1 MHEGL
6 FLCRFIHFGAVLL
19 LFGVGAFRSLLF
31 ARHLLPFEASPA
43 GPRLSRVL
51 GWLAA
56 IALASA
62 LASAL
67 AWLMLTAAYLSSD
80 WSSAIDASTVRL
92 VLSGTWFGHVWVVHL
107 LLNALVVILNRR
119 VRPRALLT
127 LNALLLLTLAPVGHG
142 AMFDGLKGQL
152 LILNQMLHLLGVGTW
167 LGGLL
172 MLALL
177 MRADHG
183 VDLVAVLRRF
193 SGIGYGLVALIIAT
207 GLINVRALSGGFW
220 PEPAFA
226 GFGLVL
232 AVKVSMVGG
241 MLVLAALN
249 RQLAHGADLPLARL
263 RLSVSLECL
272 FGAGALAAVSLLGTL
287 PPMLA

>member
-6 FLCRFIHFGAVLL
+6 ILCRFLHFGAVLL

-31 ARHLLPFEASPA
+31 VPYLLPFEASPA
-43 GPRLSRVL
+43 GRRLSRLLV
-51 GWLAA
+51 WLAA
-56 IALASA
+56 VA

-80 WSSAIDASTVRL
+80 WNGAINPSTVGR
-92 VLSGTWFGHVWVVHL
+92 VLGNTWFGHVWVIHL
-107 LLNALVVILNRR
+107 LLNALVVILHLR
-119 VRPRALLT
+119 VKPGILPV
-127 LNALLLLTLAPVGHG
+127 LNTLLLLTLAPVGHG
-142 AMFDGLKGQL
+142 AVFDGLKGQL

-172 MLALL
+172 MLAVQLKD
-177 MRADHG
+177 DHS
-183 VDLVAVLRRF
+183 VDLAAVLRRF
-193 SGIGYGLVALIIAT
+193 SGIGYGLVAVIIAT

-232 AVKVSMVGG
+232 AVKVTMVLG

-249 RQLAHGADLPLARL
+249 RQLAQADNLPVRRL
-263 RLSVSLECL
+263 RLSVLLEGL
-272 FGAGALAAVSLLGTL
+272 LGAGALAAVSLLGTL
-287 PPMLA
+287 PPMLG

>member
-6 FLCRFIHFGAVLL
+6 ILCRFLHFGAVLL

-31 ARHLLPFEASPA
+31 GRHLLPFEASPA
-43 GPRLSRVL
+43 GPRLGQLL
-51 GWLAA
+51 GWVAA
-56 IALASA
+56 LA

-80 WSSAIDASTVRL
+80 WSSAIDPSTVGL
-92 VLSGTWFGHVWVVHL
+92 VLGKTWFGHVWVVHL

-119 VRPRALLT
+119 VKPSLLLV

-152 LILNQMLHLLGVGTW
+152 LIVNQMLHLLGVGTW

-177 MRADHG
+177 MKADHG
-183 VDLVAVLRRF
+183 VNLAAVLRRF
-193 SGIGYGLVALIIAT
+193 SGIGYGLVAVIIAT
-207 GLINVRALSGGFW
+207 GLINVRALSGGLW

-232 AVKVSMVGG
+232 AVKLTMVLG
-241 MLVLAALN
+241 MLSLAALN
-249 RQLAHGADLPLARL
+249 RQLARSADLPMARL
-263 RLSVSLECL
+263 RLSVFLECL

-287 PPMLA
+287 PPMPG

>member
-6 FLCRFIHFGAVLL
+6 ILCRFIHFGAVLL

-31 ARHLLPFEASPA
+31 ARHLLPFDGSPA
-43 GPRLSRVL
+43 GPCLNRLHGR
-51 GWLAA
+51 LAA
-56 IALASA
+56 IA

-80 WSSAIDASTVRL
+80 WSSAIDPSTVRL
-92 VLSGTWFGHVWVVHL
+92 VLGNTWFGHVWVVHL
-107 LLNALVVILNRR
+107 LLNALVVIVNRR
-119 VRPRALLT
+119 VRPRVLLA

-177 MRADHG
+177 LRADHG

-232 AVKVSMVGG
+232 AVKVTMVAG

-249 RQLAHGADLPLARL
+249 RQLAHGTDLPVARL
-263 RLSVSLECL
+263 RLSVFLECL

>member
-6 FLCRFIHFGAVLL
+6 ILCRFIHVGAVLL
-19 LFGVGAFRSLLF
+19 MFGVGAFRSLLF
-31 ARHLLPFEASPA
+31 VRHLLAFEASPA
-43 GPRLSRVL
+43 GPRLGRLL
-51 GWLAA
+51 GWVAA

-62 LASAL
+62 V

-80 WSSAIDASTVRL
+80 WSSAIDPSNVGR
-92 VLSGTWFGHVWVVHL
+92 VLGKTWFGHVWVVHL

-119 VRPRALLT
+119 VRPGALLA

-152 LILNQMLHLLGVGTW
+152 LIVNQMLHLLGVGTW
-167 LGGLL
+167 LGGLG

-177 MRADHG
+177 LRADHG
-183 VDLVAVLRRF
+183 VDLAVVLRRF
-193 SGIGYGLVALIIAT
+193 SGIGYGLVAVIIAT

-226 GFGLVL
+226 GFGRVL
-232 AVKVSMVGG
+232 AVKITMVVG
-241 MLVLAALN
+241 MLLLAALN
-249 RQLAHGADLPLARL
+249 RQLARSADLPMARL
-263 RLSVSLECL
+263 RLSVFLECL

-287 PPMLA
+287 PPMSG

>member
-6 FLCRFIHFGAVLL
+6 ILCRFIHFGAVLL
-19 LFGVGAFRSLLF
+19 LFGVAAFRSLLF
-31 ARHLLPFEASPA
+31 ARHLLAFEASPA
-43 GPRLSRVL
+43 GPRLSQKL

-56 IALASA
+56 IA

-80 WSSAIDASTVRL
+80 WSSAIDPSTVGL
-92 VLSGTWFGHVWVVHL
+92 VLGNTWFGHVWVVHL

-119 VRPRALLT
+119 VRPSVLLV
-127 LNALLLLTLAPVGHG
+127 LNTLLLLTLAPVGHG

-152 LILNQMLHLLGVGTW
+152 LMLNQMLHLLGVGTW
-167 LGGLL
+167 LGGLW

-177 MRADHG
+177 LRADHG
-183 VDLVAVLRRF
+183 VDLVVVLRRF
-193 SGIGYGLVALIIAT
+193 SGIGYALVAVIIAT
-207 GLINVRALSGGFW
+207 GLVNVRALSGGFW

-232 AVKVSMVGG
+232 AVKVTMVVG
-241 MLVLAALN
+241 MLLLAALN
-249 RQLAHGADLPLARL
+249 RQLAQAADLPWARL
-263 RLSVSLECL
+263 RLSVFLECL
-272 FGAGALAAVSLLGTL
+272 FGAAALAAVSLLGTL
-287 PPMLA
+287 PPMLS